1 MADEVADAE
10 REELAGVAHHH
21 QYAALGRRVEA
32 EPAGVVLQ
40 DWILLVNSPRG
51 PFGRNPGKLERAGKV
66 SSGRWATLAEFA
78 RSISTGTENRNKPLF
93 GHQQRVRS
101 VRSEIPN
108 LRERKPPSKA
118 VAYQQSNHEGVRH
131 G

>member
-21 QYAALGRRVEA
+21 QYAALGRRVDA

-78 RSISTGTENRNKPLF
+78 KSISNGTTGISPCLVISIEF
-93 GHQQRVRS
+93 GLSDRKFRTYG
-101 VRSEIPN
+101 
-108 LRERKPPSKA
+108 RESRPA
-118 VAYQQSNHEGVRH
+118 RRRLTA
-131 G
+131 